1 VPAQRSPLYYVLCI
15 AVRTFHIAPPTGRII
30 VLGMRLDAA
39 GEPAPDHRACLD
51 CASTLRLRTP
61 DGEIIILGCSTV
73 RGQRSEA
80 VAGAARLLARDVP
93 ADCMQTEEQSRH
105 ISKNLRIYRAR
116 LTVLRGDPPL
126 LMTNR
131 FHLALSPLLA
141 AGSAIAHT
149 SWAAEE
155 VKLPT
160 FHYLPHMLQEALL
173 IHWYV
178 TGCRFACL
186 TGNKAIVA
194 LTTWPGRTEPPR
206 GSARPG
212 DRPPTINNRRS

>member
-1 VPAQRSPLYYVLCI
+1 MSRR
-15 AVRTFHIAPPTGRII
+15 RTTGRASIAPRLCG
-30 VLGMRLDAA
+30 LG
-39 GEPAPDHRACLD
+39 
-51 CASTLRLRTP
+51 TP
-61 DGEIIILGCSTV
+61 DGEIIILDCSTV

-93 ADCMQTEEQSRH
+93 ADCIQTEEQSRH

-116 LTVLRGDPPL
+116 PTVLRGDPPL
-126 LMTNR
+126 LMTSR
-131 FHLALSPLLA
+131 FHLALSSLLA

-155 VKLPT
+155 GKLPT

-173 IHWYV
+173 IHSYV
-178 TGCRFACL
+178 TGCCFACL

-194 LTTWPGRTEPPR
+194 LITWPGRAEPPR

-212 DRPPTINNRRS
+212 DRPPKANNRRS